1 MDLYCRS
8 QPTGSDLD
16 AAEEEEGVRVP
27 RKQRNTR
34 RRLSFSRRSSPVRR
48 QAEAEVARGME
59 RRTSGI
65 YDLIDAI
72 GLLGEPPSSHSIR
85 SQ

>member
-1 MDLYCRS
+1 M
-8 QPTGSDLD
+8 
-16 AAEEEEGVRVP
+16 RVP

-34 RRLSFSRRSSPVRR
+34 RRLSFSRKSSPVR
-48 QAEAEVARGME
+48 QPAEAEVARSVRSVE

-72 GLLGEPPSSHSIR
+72 GLLGALPWKRVSV
-85 SQ
+85 